1 MQVQVTNFNFSQ
13 GEASA
18 ISERN
23 FFLLKNSATQK
34 IIVLFGMLEI
44 EMKKELLQY
53 SIDLKEL
60 NSSSGKIFRGEN
72 YKSFPY
78 IVLDCPRLFST
89 NSIFAFRSMFW
100 WGHEFSFTLHLQGE
114 AFEKYKK
121 SLNENL
127 NRLSG
132 KEVYYCV
139 NDTPWHYNYEKD
151 NYLPIE
157 DFIDRREEL
166 FTKPFLKVSRK
177 LNVDEYAK
185 AYDYAMESFKLFMGL
200 LKNDD

>member
-121 SLNENL
+121 SLNENFS
-127 NRLSG
+127 RLSG

-139 NDTPWHYNYEKD
+139 NDTPWQYNYEKD

-157 DFIDRREEL
+157 DLIDRREEL